1 MVEGKYVRGP
11 RVRQAAELGAEL
23 WPEGGS
29 SVEEEGAGQ
38 LGRPGW
44 GLKTPFFLSS
54 PLLPKQRRLHGAG
67 LPSVGHCLIQTLCTP
82 NPPLMVDSHHLTFLL
97 SHQSGINWKRTTK
110 HGGLHGTNVFI
121 NIPSA
126 CRTHQ
131 LHSTEVDRL

>member
-44 GLKTPFFLSS
+44 GLKTPEGLRPCAPRPALAPELHVNSPCHQCPHPPPPPRTVASFFLFWFS
-54 PLLPKQRRLHGAG
+54 P
-67 LPSVGHCLIQTLCTP
+67 TP
-82 NPPLMVDSHHLTFLL
+82 P
-97 SHQSGINWKRTTK
+97 RTA
-110 HGGLHGTNVFI
+110 LN
-121 NIPSA
+121 
-126 CRTHQ
+126 
-131 LHSTEVDRL
+131 